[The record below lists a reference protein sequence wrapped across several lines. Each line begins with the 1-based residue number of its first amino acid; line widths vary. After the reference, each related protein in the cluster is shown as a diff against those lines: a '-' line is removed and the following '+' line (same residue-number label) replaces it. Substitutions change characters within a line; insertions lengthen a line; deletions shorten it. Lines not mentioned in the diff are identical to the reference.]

1 MKRCPVL
8 LKKKLKFRQRLPSG
22 KYHTLISNEAIM
34 GRRTFLSSN
43 IPSSPPATGEPLT
56 APPPSGGLAVYTGAW
71 TENEVIHLLKRTM
84 FGASRNDINYFKTKS
99 FVQSVDELLNPSA
112 PLPDPPVKEYITPAN
127 ATTPDTAITQGSIW
141 VLDPNND
148 GTVNSLRRASFK
160 KWWMGVMINQDRS
173 IREKMTFFWHNHFST
188 ETNDIGNAQFVFKH
202 HLLLR
207 TYALGNFKALTRAV
221 TIDPA
226 MLVYLNGQL
235 NTVKAPDENYG
246 RELQELFCCG
256 KSPDSLYTEADVKAA
271 ASVLTGWKNNA
282 TVISSLFDSTRH
294 DTTNKQF
301 SAFYNNTVIQGKTG
315 VTAGDQELDALMDM
329 IFSTQ
334 EVAKY
339 ICRRIYRW
347 FVYYDIDSTVE
358 TNIIT
363 PLANLFRTNNYEIK
377 PVLDALLKSEHFFD
391 VLAKGCQIKSPVDL
405 VVGLCREFNV
415 AFQPATDY
423 ITNYGMNNYL
433 VNWVS
438 NMQQN
443 IGDPP
448 DVSGWKAYY
457 QEPQFYEIWINS
469 DTLPKRNQFTDTMI
483 VNGYTFNGKKLQID
497 GLTYA
502 QTLSNPGDPNKLIS
516 DMVNNI
522 FRIDISAASQ
532 NQLKTDI
539 LLGGQSNDYYWT
551 DAWNL
556 YLSTPGNTSNTITVK
571 NRLRDLI
578 KYLMDLSEY
587 QLA

>member
-1 MKRCPVL
+1 MDRRNF
-8 LKKKLKFRQRLPSG
+8 LK
-22 KYHTLISNEAIM
+22 
-34 GRRTFLSSN
+34 SN
-43 IPSSPPATGEPLT
+43 IPSFAPTVNEQVA
-56 APPPSGGLAVYTGAW
+56 APPPLGGLAAYTGSW

-84 FGASRNDINYFKTKS
+84 FGASRSDINYFKTKS
-99 FVQSVDELLNPSA
+99 FVQSVDELLNPIA
-112 PLPDPPVKEYITPAN
+112 PLPGPPIKEYSTPTN
-127 ATTPDTAITQGSIW
+127 ATVPDTNINLGSIW
-141 VLDPNND
+141 ALDPNTD

-173 IREKMTFFWHNHFST
+173 IREKMSLFWHNHFAT
-188 ETNDIGNAQFVFKH
+188 ETNDIGNAQFVFKQ

-207 TYALGNFKALTRAV
+207 TYALGNFKALTRAI
-221 TIDPA
+221 TIDPG

-256 KSPDSLYTEADVKAA
+256 KGPDSLYTEADVKAA
-271 ASVLTGWKNNA
+271 ASVLTGWRNNA
-282 TVISSLFDSTRH
+282 ATISSSFDSTRH
-294 DTTNKQF
+294 DSTNKQF
-301 SAFYNNTVIQGKTG
+301 SSFYSNTVIQGKTG
-315 VTAGDQELDALMDM
+315 PTGGDEELDALLDM
-329 IFSTQ
+329 IFATQ

-339 ICRRIYRW
+339 LCRRIYRW

-358 TNIIT
+358 ANIIT
-363 PLANLFRTNNYEIK
+363 PLANLFRANNYEIK
-377 PVLDALLKSEHFFD
+377 PVLNALLKSEHFFD

-405 VVGLCREFNV
+405 VVGLCREFNI
-415 AFQPATDY
+415 AFQPDTDY
-423 ITNYGMNNYL
+423 ITNYGMYNYM
-433 VNWVS
+433 VS
-438 NMQQN
+438 ATANMQQS

-483 VNGYTFNGKKLQID
+483 VNGYTFNGKKIQID
-497 GLTYA
+497 GTVYA
-502 QTLSNPGDPNKLIS
+502 LTLSNPGDPNKLI
-516 DMVNNI
+516 DDIVKQI
-522 FRIDISAASQ
+522 YRIDISTASK

-539 LLGGQSNDYYWT
+539 LLGGQSTDFYWT

-556 YLSTPGNTSNTITVK
+556 FLSTPSNTSNTTTVK

-578 KYLMDLSEY
+578 KYLMNISEY

>member
-1 MKRCPVL
+1 MD
-8 LKKKLKFRQRLPSG
+8 
-22 KYHTLISNEAIM
+22 
-34 GRRTFLSSN
+34 RRTFLSSN
-43 IPSSPPATGEPLT
+43 IPSFIPAIEEPVT

-71 TENEVIHLLKRTM
+71 TENEVIHLLKRTL
-84 FGASRNDINYFKTKS
+84 FGASRNDINYFKTKT
-99 FVQSVDELLNPSA
+99 FIQSVDELLNPVS
-112 PLPDPPVKEYITPAN
+112 PLPDPPVKEYTTPAN
-127 ATTPDTAITQGSIW
+127 ATIPDPNITQGSIW
-141 VLDPNND
+141 VLDPNTD

-173 IREKMTFFWHNHFST
+173 IREKMTLFWHNHFAT
-188 ETNDIGNAQFVFKH
+188 ETNDIGNAQFVFKQ

-207 TYALGNFKALTRAV
+207 TYALGNFKALTRAI
-221 TIDPA
+221 TIDPG

-256 KSPDSLYTEADVKAA
+256 KGPDSLYTEADVKAA
-271 ASVLTGWKNNA
+271 SSVLTGWKNNA
-282 TVISSLFDSTRH
+282 TAISSLFDSTRH
-294 DTTNKQF
+294 DATNKQF
-301 SAFYNNTVIQGKTG
+301 SAFYNNTLIQGKTG
-315 VTAGDQELDALMDM
+315 ATAGDEELDALLDM
-329 IFSTQ
+329 IFATQ

-339 ICRRIYRW
+339 FCRRIYRW

-358 TNIIT
+358 ANIIT
-363 PLANLFRTNNYEIK
+363 PLANILRTNNYEIK
-377 PVLDALLKSEHFFD
+377 PVLNALLKSEHFFD